1 MHRSTLVLLSVLG
14 FFIHSNCLAENFPYR
29 EYYPEVN
36 VIELA
41 AVKAGFD
48 SGDYIFVDVRSPT
61 EFNAIQIKN
70 AVNLP
75 YCNAKFSEN
84 LLQLSGENPDKKIVV
99 YCNGTT
105 CIKSYKAAE
114 DALYAGIQNVY
125 AFDAGIKTW
134 ATSYPGE
141 TILNGKKMAG
151 TKKLLV
157 MDKEFKTACL
167 DYESFKSKSANN
179 NAVIIDA
186 RDPMQRKHLLPGMEK
201 ALQIPLDKFVKNIV
215 NKGNMKNKDLFIFDQ
230 VGKQV
235 NWLMYYL
242 VDNGYS
248 NFYFLDGGATAVLN
262 TQEYR

>member
-1 MHRSTLVLLSVLG
+1 MHRLLLLVILG
-14 FFIHSNCLAENFPYR
+14 FFIHSICLAENFPNR

-36 VIELA
+36 VVELTSLR
-41 AVKAGFD
+41 AGFD
-48 SGDYIFVDVRSPT
+48 NGDYIFVDVRSPT
-61 EFNAIQIKN
+61 EFNAIQIDN

-75 YCNAKFSEN
+75 YSNAKFSEN
-84 LLQLSGENPDKKIVV
+84 LLQLSNKNPNKKITV
-99 YCNGTT
+99 YGNGIT

-114 DALYAGIQNVY
+114 DALYTGMQNVY
-125 AFDAGIKTW
+125 AFDAGIKAW
-134 ATSYPGE
+134 ATSYPE
-141 TILNGKKMAG
+141 DTILNGKKM
-151 TKKLLV
+151 TNTEKLFV
-157 MDKEFKTACL
+157 MDKAFNTACL
-167 DYESFKSKSANN
+167 NYESFKNKSTNE

-186 RDPMQRKHLLPGMEK
+186 RDPIQRKHPLPGMEK
-201 ALQIPLDKFVKNIV
+201 ALQIPLDKFVKNII

-248 NFYFLDGGATAVLN
+248 NFYFLDGGATAVLK